1 MQQRKL
7 HTAFA
12 TNSNAL
18 LARHVKHAH
27 VPLKSDCKC
36 PPSGVPQKIETTP
49 LTEVHVVSIKLLTLK
64 ELQLITE
71 QGAAGRQKLDA
82 LFEGSG
88 RLVSSLSRPSV
99 V

>member
-1 MQQRKL
+1 M
-7 HTAFA
+7 
-12 TNSNAL
+12 
-18 LARHVKHAH
+18 
-27 VPLKSDCKC
+27 
-36 PPSGVPQKIETTP
+36 P

-82 LFEGSG
+82 LFEGNG

>member
-1 MQQRKL
+1 M
-7 HTAFA
+7 
-12 TNSNAL
+12 TNVAGI
-18 LARHVKHAH
+18 
-27 VPLKSDCKC
+27 P
-36 PPSGVPQKIETTP
+36 GKIETTP

-71 QGAAGRQKLDA
+71 QGAAGRNKLDS
-82 LFEGSG
+82 LFEGSS

>member
-1 MQQRKL
+1 M
-7 HTAFA
+7 
-12 TNSNAL
+12 NA
-18 LARHVKHAH
+18 RFKHAY
-27 VPLKSDCKC
+27 VPLRLTAIVPS
-36 PPSGVPQKIETTP
+36 SGVPQKIETTP

-82 LFEGSG
+82 LFEGNG
-88 RLVSSLSRPSV
+88 RLVSSLSRSSV